1 MTGPF
6 KPPQDRRWGRPRVAT
21 LARESRHI
29 VAFFEARYDI
39 SCGDGT
45 VFCFLRQRVADG
57 GFGLSG
63 GWAGI
68 LPSGR
73 TGAKDGRAMNWTD
86 DRVEVLKKLWGDGL
100 SASQLAAEL
109 GCLSRNS
116 VIGKVHRLGLSGRA
130 KSPSAS
136 VPRQRKPRSHG
147 TLMRIARP
155 GLRGNTAPAPL
166 HSYEPELQSEP
177 ELIENIIPIR
187 QRCS

>member
-6 KPPQDRRWGRPRVAT
+6 KPQQDRRCGRHRVAT

-29 VAFFEARYDI
+29 VAFFDARYDI

-73 TGAKDGRAMNWTD
+73 TGAKDGKAMNWTD
-86 DRVEVLKKLWGDGL
+86 DRVEVLKKLWSDGVR
-100 SASQLAAEL
+100 SEERRV
-109 GCLSRNS
+109 GKECRSRW
-116 VIGKVHRLGLSGRA
+116 
-130 KSPSAS
+130 SPY
-136 VPRQRKPRSHG
+136 H
-147 TLMRIARP
+147 
-155 GLRGNTAPAPL
+155 
-166 HSYEPELQSEP
+166 
-177 ELIENIIPIR
+177 
-187 QRCS
+187 

>member
-6 KPPQDRRWGRPRVAT
+6 KPPQDRRCGRHRVAT
-21 LARESRHI
+21 FARESRHI

-73 TGAKDGRAMNWTD
+73 TGATDAKTMNWTD
-86 DRVEVLKKLWGDGL
+86 DPVQVLTKLWPHPL
-100 SASQLAAEL
+100 SPP
-109 GCLSRNS
+109 
-116 VIGKVHRLGLSGRA
+116 H
-130 KSPSAS
+130 
-136 VPRQRKPRSHG
+136 
-147 TLMRIARP
+147 T
-155 GLRGNTAPAPL
+155 PAPL
-166 HSYEPELQSEP
+166 TVTSPSP
-177 ELIENIIPIR
+177 PV
-187 QRCS
+187 